1 MTAEDKDIVQTWRR
15 KRRADK
21 LSEPKPKKKTGL
33 GSLPVVTST
42 QKINVTTHN
51 QTPNSHSTI
60 SSSVDSSVTDV
71 QLTTIATKN
80 PTVPSL
86 SATSPTLPAIV
97 VQDGDLSTA
106 VPIVPSLSISDS
118 STASNS
124 YTISTTQTSHSST
137 SNIFPSILSVSNH
150 NFPSILPTVTTS
162 ITSVPRTLT
171 ASNNHYTFSAFPLV
185 TSSSHSTVQSFVP
198 STMNSDPQPLAPL
211 TLDVT
216 SEHSL
221 PYSTFLSELHGTS
234 KNMEPIDVSSFNNLS
249 FEFEGTSEPRVSTP
263 VQSGFLASSSLQ
275 ETFPRSRGP
284 NNFHNNTLPG
294 QAENPLIVDQI
305 NTKIDNLSQRVDMVL
320 ANQRFIM
327 DCLQH
332 NANSFLNRPPTS
344 RTPVS
349 VAAEQNRNPHFN
361 PPAAD
366 DTTSKE
372 LTMEE
377 LEALKNFK
385 KKQGTTDAHFA
396 VILLKEY
403 TTPEERMN
411 CTVNGAGPKSKEL
424 RTDVLMKIK
433 KGYERFYSNDSWGDA
448 IKAMN
453 THMRKYCSSRKDTH
467 E

>member
-1 MTAEDKDIVQTWRR
+1 
-15 KRRADK
+15 
-21 LSEPKPKKKTGL
+21 
-33 GSLPVVTST
+33 
-42 QKINVTTHN
+42 
-51 QTPNSHSTI
+51 
-60 SSSVDSSVTDV
+60 
-71 QLTTIATKN
+71 
-80 PTVPSL
+80 
-86 SATSPTLPAIV
+86 
-97 VQDGDLSTA
+97 
-106 VPIVPSLSISDS
+106 
-118 STASNS
+118 
-124 YTISTTQTSHSST
+124 
-137 SNIFPSILSVSNH
+137 
-150 NFPSILPTVTTS
+150 
-162 ITSVPRTLT
+162 
-171 ASNNHYTFSAFPLV
+171 
-185 TSSSHSTVQSFVP
+185 
-198 STMNSDPQPLAPL
+198 MNSDPQPLAPL

-234 KNMEPIDVSSFNNLS
+234 KNMETIDVPSFNNLS

-275 ETFPRSRGP
+275 ETFPRSHGP

-361 PPAAD
+361 PLAAD

-385 KKQGTTDAHFA
+385 KKQGTTDVHFA

-411 CTVNGAGPKSKEL
+411 CTVNGAGPKSKGL

-453 THMRKYCSSRKDTH
+453 TNMRKYCSSRKDTH